1 MKAVG
6 DKIEFPFNNEMY
18 LKQAAACIEKND
30 YEQARQYV
38 EKAYETDKSY
48 QINHFFTFILFTL
61 ERYEQAL
68 EVANEFKDLYLEN
81 EQHILMYTMLL
92 IKNHQFLEAEVII
105 QNHRTEAFL
114 FLDQEWENLER
125 ELSLER
131 ELVNFE
137 IEMKRK
143 ATKNKLSQISNY
155 SLIEQ
160 TKIIE
165 DARLLTLD
173 DLQEVAVQ
181 VFNNPFVA
189 GHIQRGFLEVLI
201 EMGDENYYTFSWF
214 NQMKKICPNR
224 LSLFN
229 QLPIVQE
236 MDDILEDK
244 LQKNPS
250 LFEVIKAEII
260 NDLLLLYP
268 FVEETITDRDYWI
281 DLYIAQFDD
290 SNQNPYKLTP
300 SNPEQEELTQW
311 MQQLNQI
318 AQRN

>member
-1 MKAVG
+1 MG

-18 LKQAAACIEKND
+18 LKQAAFFIEKDD
-30 YEQARQYV
+30 YEQALKQV
-38 EKAYETDKSY
+38 EKVYETDQSY
-48 QINHFFTFILFTL
+48 PINEFLTLILFTL
-61 ERYEQAL
+61 EEYERAL
-68 EVANEFKDLYLEN
+68 DIANEFKDLYLEN
-81 EQHILMYTMLL
+81 EHQALMYTMLL
-92 IKNHQFLEAEVII
+92 IKNHKFLEAEVII
-105 QNHRTEAFL
+105 QNHRTESFL
-114 FLDQEWENLER
+114 FLNQEWENVER
-125 ELSLER
+125 ELNLER

-143 ATKNKLSQISNY
+143 EIKNKLSQISNY
-155 SLIEQ
+155 SLMEQ

-181 VFNNPFVA
+181 IFNNPFIA
-189 GHIQRGFLEVLI
+189 GNISRAFLEVLI

-214 NQMKKICPNR
+214 NQTKKICPKH

-236 MDDILEDK
+236 MDDILEVK

-268 FVEETITDRDYWI
+268 FVEETITDYDYWVS
-281 DLYIAQFDD
+281 LYIAQFDD
-290 SNQNPYKLTP
+290 SDQNQSKLTP
-300 SNPEQEELTQW
+300 SSLEKEKLTQW
-311 MQQLNQI
+311 IQKLNQI

>member
-1 MKAVG
+1 MG

-18 LKQAAACIEKND
+18 LKQAAFFIEKDD
-30 YEQARQYV
+30 YEQALKYV
-38 EKAYETDKSY
+38 EKVYETDQSY
-48 QINHFFTFILFTL
+48 PINEFLTLILFTL
-61 ERYEQAL
+61 EQYEQAL
-68 EVANEFKDLYLEN
+68 DIANEFKDLYLEN
-81 EQHILMYTMLL
+81 EHQALMYTMLL
-92 IKNHQFLEAEVII
+92 IKNHKFLEAEVII
-105 QNHRTEAFL
+105 QNHRTESFL
-114 FLDQEWENLER
+114 FLNQEWENVER
-125 ELSLER
+125 ELNLER

-143 ATKNKLSQISNY
+143 EIKNKLSQISNY
-155 SLIEQ
+155 SLMEQ

-181 VFNNPFVA
+181 IFNNPFIA
-189 GHIQRGFLEVLI
+189 GNISRAFLEVLI

-214 NQMKKICPNR
+214 NQTKKICPKH

-229 QLPIVQE
+229 QLPIIQE
-236 MDDILEDK
+236 MDDILEVK

-268 FVEETITDRDYWI
+268 FVEETITDYDYWVS
-281 DLYIAQFDD
+281 LYIAQFDD
-290 SNQNPYKLTP
+290 SDQNQSKLTP
-300 SNPEQEELTQW
+300 SSLEKEKLTQW
-311 MQQLNQI
+311 IQKLNQI